1 MGEGTDRVKEAP
13 APAQEEAEVERARA
27 RLDGLV
33 AEIDRRR
40 HELTDVRLQLRK
52 HAWLVV
58 TVALGAAAAIGATV
72 FFKVRGHR
80 KRRTLRGRLGR
91 LREALGRMI
100 DAPDRVAKRAPNLLK
115 KVATA
120 AAAAAASKV
129 VKSVAGR
136 AVQGLKSH
144 PGPAA

>member
-1 MGEGTDRVKEAP
+1 MGEGTDGVKEAP

-33 AEIDRRR
+33 AELERRR

-52 HAWLVV
+52 HAPLLV
-58 TVALGAAAAIGATV
+58 TVALGAAAAIGAAV
-72 FFKVRGHR
+72 FFNVRSRR

-91 LREALGRMI
+91 LREAFGRMI
-100 DAPDRVAKRAPNLLK
+100 ESPDRVAKRAPNLVK

-120 AAAAAASKV
+120 AASAAAAKV
-129 VKSVAGR
+129 VKSVAER

-144 PGPAA
+144 PGPAG